1 MPESIFLDELIYLGL
16 SKETLLAG
24 VYFDSTSLCRSH
36 FGPGS
41 RHEPRDKISVA
52 IYLLPGWA
60 LALPGFKFY
69 SPGEHVGRPILL
81 LARMITDQ
89 IGFHQKLIR
98 GCSTPCEFLA
108 PLSLV
113 TITNVVR
120 AINKICLITSMIT
133 DRIGRHE
140 ALIPINHNFEK
151 VCDI

>member
-1 MPESIFLDELIYLGL
+1 M
-16 SKETLLAG
+16 TLLHY
-24 VYFDSTSLCRSH
+24 VDRTL
-36 FGPGS
+36 GPGS

-52 IYLLPGWA
+52 TYLLPGWA
-60 LALPGFKFY
+60 RSKFY

-81 LARMITDQ
+81 LARMITDR
-89 IGFHQKLIR
+89 IGFHQKLIIR

-151 VCDI
+151 ICDI

>member
-1 MPESIFLDELIYLGL
+1 M
-16 SKETLLAG
+16 TLLHY
-24 VYFDSTSLCRSH
+24 VDRTL
-36 FGPGS
+36 GPGS
-41 RHEPRDKISVA
+41 SHEPRDKISVA

-60 LALPGFKFY
+60 LALPRSKFY

-89 IGFHQKLIR
+89 IGFHQKLIIR
-98 GCSTPCEFLA
+98 SCSTPCEFLA

-140 ALIPINHNFEK
+140 ALIPVNHNFEK
-151 VCDI
+151 ICDI